1 MCISISFLHLF
12 PNTGLQKAFDRDWSR
27 GSITQERWF
36 PNASHEGILAY
47 KLLVQTGHVDNPID
61 KSLVTQVT
69 VQLSIMQKSAMELIH
84 SFRCH
89 VLQRLLCYVSE
100 KLSFKEIFLFLA
112 PETHKVL
119 QHLSQRYATVTCTE

>member
-1 MCISISFLHLF
+1 MCISTSFLHLF

-69 VQLSIMQKSAMELIH
+69 VQQSIM
-84 SFRCH
+84 
-89 VLQRLLCYVSE
+89 
-100 KLSFKEIFLFLA
+100 
-112 PETHKVL
+112 
-119 QHLSQRYATVTCTE
+119 